1 MLLADRFEATEV
13 ICLLL
18 LFVSL
23 PLISAATP
31 TLKPYV
37 CELADAA
44 AIWDIRAVVLEATF
58 VVASA
63 TFVM

>member
-1 MLLADRFEATEV
+1 MLVLVSLCVLVERFMLLANRFEATEV

-37 CELADAA
+37 PELADAA
-44 AIWDIRAVVLEATF
+44 AI
-58 VVASA
+58 
-63 TFVM
+63 